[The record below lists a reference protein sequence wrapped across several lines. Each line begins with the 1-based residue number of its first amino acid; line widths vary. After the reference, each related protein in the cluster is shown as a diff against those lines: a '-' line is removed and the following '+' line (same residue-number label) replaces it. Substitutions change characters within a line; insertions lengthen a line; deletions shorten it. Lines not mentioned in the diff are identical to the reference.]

1 MDNQNLTPPPYRED
15 VVSQAPEVIV
25 ETADVAKLF
34 TKVFYWMA
42 GALGLTAL
50 TAFLVYSS
58 ESMMMTI
65 LMNRWLMW
73 GLFIAELG
81 LVMGLSAAIHK
92 MSFSTAVLM
101 MAIYSVLNG
110 VTLSVI
116 LLVYTYSSIAM
127 AFVIS
132 AGMFAVMAIIGT
144 VTKRDLSSWGSILLM
159 ALIGLIIASVVNLFL
174 HSSTMEWIISLV
186 GVVLFAILTVYDTQK
201 IRRLLVEK
209 NGLVSEEG
217 MHNIALLGSLEL
229 YLDFINIFLF
239 VLRLLGGNRR

>member
-15 VVSQAPEVIV
+15 VVSQTPEVIV

-159 ALIGLIIASVVNLFL
+159 ALVGLIIASVVNLFL

-186 GVVLFAILTVYDTQK
+186 GVLLFAILTVYDTQK

-217 MHNIALLGSLEL
+217 MHKIALLGSLEL

>member
-159 ALIGLIIASVVNLFL
+159 ALVGLIIASVVNLFC
-174 HSSTMEWIISLV
+174 HSYGIRYSEDPSSTCGKEWSCFGRGNAQNCSLGFIRAIPRLYQYIPLCSSSV
-186 GVVLFAILTVYDTQK
+186 G
-201 IRRLLVEK
+201 RE
-209 NGLVSEEG
+209 
-217 MHNIALLGSLEL
+217 
-229 YLDFINIFLF
+229 
-239 VLRLLGGNRR
+239 

>member
-73 GLFIAELG
+73 GLFILELG

-92 MSFSTAVLM
+92 VSFSTAVLM
-101 MAIYSVLNG
+101 MAVYSVLNG

-116 LLVYTYSSIAM
+116 FLVYTYSSIAM

-132 AGMFAVMAIIGT
+132 AGMFAVMAIVGT
-144 VTKRDLSSWGSILLM
+144 VTKTRS
-159 ALIGLIIASVVNLFL
+159 FF
-174 HSSTMEWIISLV
+174 V
-186 GVVLFAILTVYDTQK
+186 GEHTSHGT
-201 IRRLLVEK
+201 RW
-209 NGLVSEEG
+209 S
-217 MHNIALLGSLEL
+217 HNC
-229 YLDFINIFLF
+229 
-239 VLRLLGGNRR
+239 LGGQSVFAFIDNGVDYFSCGGCPLCYSYGVRYTEDPSITYRKEWSCFGRGNAQNSSLRFIRAIPRLYQYIPLCSSSVGRE